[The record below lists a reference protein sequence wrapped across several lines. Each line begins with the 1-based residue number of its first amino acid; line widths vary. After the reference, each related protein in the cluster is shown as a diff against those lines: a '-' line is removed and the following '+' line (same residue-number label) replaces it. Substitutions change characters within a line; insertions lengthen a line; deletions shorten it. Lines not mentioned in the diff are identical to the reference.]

1 MNDRPAIRVGGDAG
15 LAAARP
21 APQPRR
27 RKPEDTPA
35 GCRAF
40 AAADLGRAATQNVD
54 RGRWLFESSA
64 AAWSAR
70 ADLLERLARQSD
82 ARMRSASQ

>member
-1 MNDRPAIRVGGDAG
+1 MNDRSSSGDAG
-15 LAAARP
+15 LAVGRP

-27 RKPEDTPA
+27 RRPEDTPA

-40 AAADLGRAATQNVD
+40 AAADLGRAAAQNID
-54 RGRWLFESSA
+54 RGRSRFEHSA

-70 ADLLERLARQSD
+70 ADLLERLARQSE
-82 ARMRSASQ
+82 ARMRSVSQ